1 MHIYIYYLNIFV
13 CVPVC
18 LVYIHIYICIYIYTY
33 IYIYIYIYVYIY
45 MYLNVYI
52 YIYVYVYIYIY
63 LLLILLIH
71 TSNIPI
77 INSDLFLWLVVLNAT
92 DTCFQTYEII
102 YKYTYLSK
110 LEYYYYSERIVRRDE
125 WYETFGFIPP
135 SLYLTFFLHYILQL
149 VVYQNN
155 LHENHMSSLR

>member
-1 MHIYIYYLNIFV
+1 MHIYIYYSYV
-13 CVPVC
+13 CVC
-18 LVYIHIYICIYIYTY
+18 LCVWYIYIYIYMYIYIYTY
-33 IYIYIYIYVYIY
+33 IYIYIYVYIY
-45 MYLNVYI
+45 VSICI
-52 YIYVYVYIYIY
+52 YICICIYIY

-110 LEYYYYSERIVRRDE
+110 LEYYYYSERIVWRDE

-135 SLYLTFFLHYILQL
+135 SLYLTFLLHYILQL
-149 VVYQNN
+149 IVYQNN
-155 LHENHMSSLR
+155 LHENHRFSLR